1 MRNNLVIVVGVVV
14 VSCML
19 ISLFVGG
26 RAVGQPKDAP
36 ASVPGRYQMVVGQYT
51 SGQKGELLLNRIY
64 VVDTQTGQVWQRV
77 SSTDWTNFGS
87 PIPKA
92 KKE

>member
-26 RAVGQPKDAP
+26 RAVGQQKDAP
-36 ASVPGRYQMVVGQYT
+36 ASVTGRYQMAVGQAQF
-51 SGQKGELLLNRIY
+51 GHVI
-64 VVDTQTGQVWQRV
+64 VVLDTQTGQVWQRYHNDNNW
-77 SSTDWTNFGS
+77 SDLGS

-92 KKE
+92 KAKKK

>member
-26 RAVGQPKDAP
+26 RAVGQQKDAP
-36 ASVPGRYQMVVGQYT
+36 ASVVGRYQMAVGEY
-51 SGQKGELLLNRIY
+51 SELRVNRII
-64 VVDTQTGQVWQRV
+64 VLDTHTGQVWQRYHNDNNW
-77 SSTDWTNFGS
+77 SDLGS

-92 KKE
+92 KAKKK